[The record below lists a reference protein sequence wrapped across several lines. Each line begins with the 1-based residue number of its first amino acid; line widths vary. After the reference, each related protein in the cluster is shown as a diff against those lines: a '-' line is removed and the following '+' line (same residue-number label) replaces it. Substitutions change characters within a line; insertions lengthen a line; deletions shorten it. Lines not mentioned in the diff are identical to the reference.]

1 MVLLYQPPPL
11 QCYPGN
17 NVTEARSRQPGIQPS
32 ERRAGGGE
40 RRARAGSQAT
50 TGFAPNPFCVGASE
64 LGPRSVRKGIARG
77 SVGVAFGR
85 VPKSPLRDRSSPS
98 AFCPRRPPS
107 STAKEVI
114 RFCPSHMNEGRGE
127 TAKVQ
132 AKGGGWKRVRGG
144 FEEGG
149 SNHERDDDDYRYN
162 FTNRNGLSRNG
173 TFVRQQRH
181 RYTTITRGQL
191 SLPPMKRGR

>member
-1 MVLLYQPPPL
+1 MYSWYYSTNPPPSSATQETTL
-11 QCYPGN
+11 PKHEVANPGS
-17 NVTEARSRQPGIQPS
+17 SRASGEP
-32 ERRAGGGE
+32 AGG
-40 RRARAGSQAT
+40 
-50 TGFAPNPFCVGASE
+50 SE

-77 SVGVAFGR
+77 SVGVDFGR

-144 FEEGG
+144 FKEGE
-149 SNHERDDDDYRYN
+149 SNHERDDNDYRYN

-181 RYTTITRGQL
+181 RYTTITRRQL